1 MQAIQYFAAGR
12 LCRSIRITNGPLV
25 FLFLL
30 GLFFFLPDN
39 RSPAQTPG
47 SKPVYV
53 SVSYIKVHPDKEAQY
68 RELLKKYGKKINEY
82 FYKNKVILGWYM
94 HQVVIP
100 SGSAAEY
107 DYAAVNVSTSLKDLL
122 DDSISIRTVFKKVFP
137 GTTDR
142 MFDSIA
148 GQYQRVRSVVKREVF
163 RSVTGLNMD
172 PAAPPTKYAS
182 LDFMKTLPGKAAE
195 YEKMEKETWMPL
207 HKERVSQGAIKDWQL
222 FEKIMP
228 YGAKEE
234 SDYVTV
240 QFFDDLSTLENP
252 KYMEAFN
259 KVWAGQDAG
268 KFIQNTESTRT
279 LVKNELWLVID
290 YVDAT
295 NTK

>member
-1 MQAIQYFAAGR
+1 MQAIQYFAASR
-12 LCRSIRITNGPLV
+12 LCRSIRATNGPLL
-25 FLFLL
+25 FTFLL

-39 RSPAQTPG
+39 RSSAQTTDA
-47 SKPVYV
+47 KPVYA
-53 SVSYIKVHPDKEAQY
+53 SVTYIKVHPEKEAQY

-82 FYKNKVILGWYM
+82 FYKNKLILGWYM
-94 HQVVIP
+94 HQVIMP
-100 SGSAAEY
+100 SGAAAEY
-107 DYAAVNVSTSLKDLL
+107 DYAAVNVSSSLKDLL
-122 DDSISIRTVFKKVFP
+122 DDSVGIRTVFKKVFP
-137 GTTDR
+137 AMTDKL
-142 MFDSIA
+142 FDSIA
-148 GQYQRVRSVVKREVF
+148 SQYQRARTIVKREVF

-172 PAAPPTKYAS
+172 PAAPPTKYVS

-207 HKERVSQGAIKDWQL
+207 HKERVNEGAIKDWQL

-240 QFFDDLSTLENP
+240 QFFNDLSTVENP
-252 KYMEAFN
+252 KYMESFN
-259 KVWAGQDAG
+259 KVWAGQDAN

-279 LVKNELWLVID
+279 LVKNELWMLID
-290 YVDAT
+290 YVDGT

>member
-12 LCRSIRITNGPLV
+12 LCRSIRITNGPLFV
-25 FLFLL
+25 LVLL
-30 GLFFFLPDN
+30 SSFFFLPGL
-39 RSPAQTPG
+39 RSSAQTAD

-53 SVSYIKVHPDKEAQY
+53 SVSYIKVHPEKEMQY

-82 FYKNKVILGWYM
+82 FYKNKMILGWYM
-94 HQVVIP
+94 HQVVMP
-100 SGSAAEY
+100 TGSAAEY
-107 DYAAVNVSTSLKDLL
+107 DFAAVNVSASLKDLL
-122 DDSISIRTVFKKVFP
+122 DDSVSIKTVFKKVFP
-137 GTTDR
+137 GTTDK

-148 GQYQRVRSVVKREVF
+148 AQYQHVRSIVKREVF

-182 LDFMKTLPGKAAE
+182 LDFMKTLPGKAPE

-240 QFFDDLSTLENP
+240 QFFDNLATLENP
-252 KYMEAFN
+252 RYMEAFN
-259 KVWAGQDAG
+259 KVWAGQDVT
-268 KFIQNTESTRT
+268 KFMQNTESTRT
-279 LVKNELWLVID
+279 LVKNELWEVID

>member
-1 MQAIQYFAAGR
+1 MHAIQYFAASR
-12 LCRSIRITNGPLV
+12 LCRLFRITNGPL
-25 FLFLL
+25 FFAFFL
-30 GLFFFLPDN
+30 GLFIFLPDN
-39 RSPAQTPG
+39 RSSAQTTDP
-47 SKPVYV
+47 KPVYV
-53 SVSYIKVHPDKEAQY
+53 SVSYIKVHPEKETQY

-82 FYKNKVILGWYM
+82 FYKNKIILGWYM
-94 HQVVIP
+94 HQVIMP
-100 SGSAAEY
+100 SGSGAEY
-107 DYAAVNVSTSLKDLL
+107 DYAAVNVSASLKSLL
-122 DDSISIRTVFKKVFP
+122 DDSVGIRAVFKKVFP
-137 GTTDR
+137 ATTDK

-148 GQYQRVRSVVKREVF
+148 SQYQRARTIVKREVF

-172 PAAPPTKYAS
+172 PTAPPTKYVS

-207 HKERVSQGAIKDWQL
+207 HKERVNQGAIKDWQL

-240 QFFDDLSTLENP
+240 QFFNDLSTVENP
-252 KYMEAFN
+252 KYMESFN
-259 KVWAGQDAG
+259 KVWPGQDVN

-279 LVKNELWLVID
+279 LVKNELWMVFD
-290 YVDAT
+290 YVDGT

>member
-1 MQAIQYFAAGR
+1 MQAIQYFAASR
-12 LCRSIRITNGPLV
+12 LCRSIRTTNSPLL
-25 FLFLL
+25 FTFLL

-39 RSPAQTPG
+39 RSSAQTTD
-47 SKPVYV
+47 SKPVYA
-53 SVSYIKVHPDKEAQY
+53 SVTYIKVHPEKEAQY

-82 FYKNKVILGWYM
+82 FYKNKLILGWYM
-94 HQVVIP
+94 HQVIMP
-100 SGSAAEY
+100 SGAAAEY
-107 DYAAVNVSTSLKDLL
+107 DYAAVNVSSSLKDLL
-122 DDSISIRTVFKKVFP
+122 DDSVGIRTVFKKVFP
-137 GTTDR
+137 AMTDKL
-142 MFDSIA
+142 FDSIA
-148 GQYQRVRSVVKREVF
+148 SQYQRARTIVKREVF

-207 HKERVSQGAIKDWQL
+207 HKERVNEGAIKDWQL

-240 QFFDDLSTLENP
+240 QFFNDLSTVENP
-252 KYMEAFN
+252 KYMESFN
-259 KVWAGQDAG
+259 KVWAGQDAN

-279 LVKNELWLVID
+279 LVKNELWMVID
-290 YVDAT
+290 YVDGT